1 MTRLQNISAAVVNPA
16 GLGKPGYCTL
26 CAIND
31 DLSHELD
38 QQIKAGRKV
47 PQINIWL
54 EKVGIGAF
62 TRQTIYKHKK
72 HVFHPQDRL
81 VNAVQRRQMKGTLPA
96 TTTKG
101 EFLDS
106 IVAVAHQRVID
117 NPDEVTIE
125 HGLRAE
131 QIRLQAK
138 ASKTA
143 GLNLLVA
150 FMTRGAPEDFIE
162 GVATEVQYQD
172 A

>member
-1 MTRLQNISAAVVNPA
+1 MPRLDLLPVRHINPA
-16 GLGKPGYCTL
+16 GVGKPGYCSL
-26 CAIND
+26 CALDD

-38 QQIKAGRKV
+38 QQIKAGRKA

-54 EKVGIGAF
+54 EKVGVGAF
-62 TRQTIYKHKK
+62 TRQTLYKHKK
-72 HVFHPQDRL
+72 HVMNPQDRL
-81 VNAVQRRQMKGTLPA
+81 VNAVQRRQKQGYLPQ
-96 TTTKG
+96 TSTKG

-117 NPDEVTIE
+117 NPSEVTIE